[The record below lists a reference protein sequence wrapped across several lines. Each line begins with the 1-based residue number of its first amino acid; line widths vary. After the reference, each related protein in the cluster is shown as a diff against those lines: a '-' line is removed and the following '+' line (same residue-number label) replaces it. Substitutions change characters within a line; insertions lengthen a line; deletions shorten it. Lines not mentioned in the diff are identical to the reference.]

1 MLVYPSGV
9 DVSSS
14 TLRFLAQQLRRHR
27 RAIGS
32 RWRRLSAGRQALLTL
47 AHLRMGHTYAQLAA
61 GFGIGT
67 TTAHRYVAEAVEL
80 LAALAPGLTDAV
92 RTASAKAYL
101 ILDGTLLPIDR
112 IAADRPFYS
121 GKHRKHGMNV
131 QIIADPF
138 GRLLWASPAL
148 PGAVHDRHPRG
159 PRTPHRRRPGRGRHP
174 VLGRQGIP
182 RCRRHGPHPVLG
194 TMGWETL
201 SAGQQAVNRSHAK
214 IRALVEQAVATLK
227 SWRLLRK
234 LRCSTTRITSLVQAV
249 LTLHLTSSE

>member
-14 TLRFLAQQLRRHR
+14 ALRFLTQQLRRHR

-32 RWRRLSAGRQALLTL
+32 RWRRLTAGRQALLTL

-67 TTAHRYVAEAVEL
+67 TTAYRYVTEAVEL

-121 GKHRKHGMNV
+121 GKHKKHGMNV
-131 QIIADPF
+131 QILADPF
-138 GRLLWASPAL
+138 GRLLWAEP
-148 PGAVHDRHPRG
+148 PGVQWIER
-159 PRTPHRRRPGRGRHP
+159 
-174 VLGRQGIP
+174 
-182 RCRRHGPHPVLG
+182 
-194 TMGWETL
+194 
-201 SAGQQAVNRSHAK
+201 
-214 IRALVEQAVATLK
+214 IRAGRDSRRAVPPPHN
-227 SWRLLRK
+227 
-234 LRCSTTRITSLVQAV
+234 CFM
-249 LTLHLTSSE
+249 